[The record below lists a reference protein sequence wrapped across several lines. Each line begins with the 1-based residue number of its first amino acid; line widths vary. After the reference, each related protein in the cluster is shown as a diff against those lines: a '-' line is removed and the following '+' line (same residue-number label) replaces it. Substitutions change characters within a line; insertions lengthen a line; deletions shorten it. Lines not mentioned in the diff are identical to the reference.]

1 MRLTDTFVRN
11 VKKSGKYADGHGGYL
26 LVTKTLSKLWRQ
38 KYRRPSLRV
47 ENTLTHG
54 IYPAVPLAEF
64 RKRLAAALE
73 LLARGVDPSEYRKVQ
88 KAAIREQA
96 KNTFESIAREWFA
109 KYKPNWA
116 TSHSDKVIARLENDV
131 FPWLGSRPIAQ
142 IRAPEVLSVLRRIE
156 GRGALDTAHRAL
168 QNISAVFRYA
178 IATGRAERDPSPDLR
193 GALPPAKHEHFAA
206 ITDPKL
212 VGALLRAIDA
222 FQGSFVVQCALR
234 LAPMLFV
241 RPGEL
246 RKAMWKDFD
255 LERGE
260 WVYVA
265 TKTKTEHVVPLAPRA
280 LAVLK
285 DLRQKTGHG
294 IQVFPGRD
302 PKKPMSDAAV
312 NAALRRMGY
321 DTRTEICGH
330 GFRAMARTILHEQLG
345 FAPEIIEHQLAHR
358 VPDQLGSAYNRTRF
372 LQQRR
377 EMMIKWCGYLDELR
391 AGAKVVALHTVAA

>member
-1 MRLTDTFVRN
+1 MRLTDTFVRKI
-11 VKKSGKYADGHGGYL
+11 KKPGKYADGYGLYL
-26 LVTKTLSKLWRQ
+26 LVTEISTKLWRQ
-38 KYRRPSLRV
+38 KYRFSGV
-47 ENTLTHG
+47 ERTLAHG
-54 IYPAVPLAEF
+54 IYPAVPLAEA
-64 RKRLAAALE
+64 RKRRDAARE
-73 LLARGVDPSEYRKVQ
+73 LLARGVDPNQHRKVQ
-88 KAAIREQA
+88 KAATREQTR
-96 KNTFESIAREWFA
+96 NSFEAIGREWYA
-109 KYKPNWA
+109 KYTVNWA
-116 TSHSDKVIARLENDV
+116 KSHSDKVIARLENDV
-131 FPWLGSRPIAQ
+131 FPWLGARPIAQ
-142 IRAPEVLSVLRRIE
+142 ITAAEVLSVLRRIE

-178 IATGRAERDPSPDLR
+178 IATSRAERDPSPDLR
-193 GALPPAKHEHFAA
+193 GALPPAKHEHFAS

-246 RKAMWKDFD
+246 RKATWKDFD
-255 LERGE
+255 LEKAE
-260 WVYVA
+260 WVYAA
-265 TKTKTEHVVPLAPRA
+265 TKTKTEHVVPLAPQA
-280 LAVLK
+280 LTI
-285 DLRQKTGHG
+285 LRELREKTGHG
-294 IQVFPGRD
+294 THVFPGRD

-321 DTRTEICGH
+321 DTRTEITGH

-358 VPDQLGSAYNRTRF
+358 VPDSLGSAYNRTRF
-372 LQQRR
+372 LKQRR
-377 EMMIKWCGYLDELR
+377 EMLARWCGYLEELK